1 MARLTEIHRQ
11 QFHRIIFDV
20 DAQFHDFFF
29 LYPRIVMRSLLL
41 RVDYLMNIEVK
52 AQEGSI

>member
-11 QFHRIIFDV
+11 QFLKIIFDV

-29 LYPRIVMRSLLL
+29 LVSKDSDEIFVVESRLPHEY
-41 RVDYLMNIEVK
+41 
-52 AQEGSI
+52 